1 MDNLPI
7 IISAFSV
14 LLSILSFIL
23 LFLYFPTSKS
33 KTIELKNPDKYNIN
47 IQNRKFFD
55 NCVRLFDLLF
65 SLIFFLLMSPVLL
78 IIFISVKSFTEV
90 SAIKKI
96 EIIGKQGKP
105 VNLFVFRTDE
115 HIKSNSLRLFLRNS
129 NLDYLPQIYNV
140 IKGDISIFGLSR
152 IKTEYLQVAQEAIPN
167 VLEPYK
173 YYKPGLVGLAA
184 LKKRNL
190 EISYFEFL
198 HISNIEFLNNRSF
211 KLFFQML
218 RRTVYFSFKPID

>member
-7 IISAFSV
+7 IISVFSV

-33 KTIELKNPDKYNIN
+33 KTIELKNPDKNNISV
-47 IQNRKFFD
+47 QNRKFFD
-55 NCVRLFDLLF
+55 NIVRFFDLLF
-65 SLIFFLLMSPVLL
+65 SLLCFLIASPILL
-78 IIFISVKSFTEV
+78 FTLIAIKSSTNV

-96 EIIGKQGKP
+96 KIVGKGGKS
-105 VNLFVFRTDE
+105 VNLYFFRTDE
-115 HIKSNSLRLFLRNS
+115 NIESNNLRTFLKNTSL
-129 NLDYLPQIYNV
+129 DCLPQLYNV

-152 IKTEYLQVAQEAIPN
+152 IKTEDLQLAQETIPN
-167 VLEPYK
+167 ILEPYEF
-173 YYKPGLVGLAA
+173 YKPGLVGLAV
-184 LKKRNL
+184 LKKRNF
-190 EISYFEFL
+190 EKPYFEFL